1 MYNQPISKVLQH
13 FTTTAEG
20 LSASEVQKR
29 IAKYGNNEL
38 QEKKK
43 VPPWLLFLLQFKD
56 FMILI
61 LMAAAVLSGV
71 MGDMTDTIII
81 LVIVILNA
89 IVGFVQEYRAGK
101 ALEALKKMTVTQTQV
116 LRDGH
121 PVLISSTE
129 LVPGDIVI
137 MEAGN
142 VVPADIRLLD
152 THSLRIDESSLTGES
167 IPVDKST
174 ADLHQKDL
182 SLGDQLNMAFKGTLV
197 TNGRAKGLVVA
208 TGMTTELGKIADLLQ
223 GKDVMTPLQ
232 TRMRQFS
239 KKLSYII
246 LGICVVFFI
255 TGVLRGEN
263 PYKILLVAISLAVA
277 AIPEAL
283 PALITIALSK
293 GAARLAKKNA
303 LVRKLPAVETL
314 GSVTFICSDK
324 TGTLTQNIMRVVEV
338 FQQPQAAGAEP
349 DMLTLCMALN
359 HDIKFN
365 DKKEPF
371 GESTELA
378 LIQKVLKD
386 ISYNG
391 YVALTQ
397 KHQRVAE
404 LPFDSDRK
412 CMTTVHHFQDQYL
425 IVTKGASEAITEAL
439 GGADDKAVL
448 KQYSDKWANDG
459 KRVLAYAYRI
469 IKTLPASF
477 TYEEAEKDLTLAGVA
492 GVIDPARHEV
502 KRAITECRT
511 AGIKPVMITGDHP
524 ATAKAIARE
533 IGILQ
538 ETDLTLTGT
547 ELKHLSEKAF
557 LKKVEKVAVYARV
570 SPDQKLRIVKA
581 LQSLGH
587 FAAMTGDGVNDAP
600 SLKAA
605 NIGVAMGINGTDV
618 SKEAADVVL
627 LDDNFAT
634 IISAVKEGRRI
645 FDNIRK
651 FVKYIMTCNGA
662 EILTVFLAPL
672 LGMPMPFLPIHLLW
686 INLVTDGLP
695 ALALASEKAEADVMQ
710 RPPRPTHES
719 LFADGVGYHIIWVG
733 ALMAGVTLGTQALSI
748 YYHLGHWQTMV
759 FTVLSMSQLGHIMAV
774 RSDRTFLF
782 KQGLWSNKPLFLS
795 VLFTFALQMSVIYV
809 PFMNVIFKTAPL
821 SLSELGVCI
830 GASVIVFH
838 AVELEKWVKKHKTK
852 GKLKN
857 L

>member
-1 MYNQPISKVLQH
+1 MYNEPISKVLQH

-20 LSASEVQKR
+20 LSATEVQKR
-29 IAKYGNNEL
+29 IVKYGNNEL

-61 LMAAAVLSGV
+61 LMAAAILSGI

-81 LVIVILNA
+81 LVIVVLNA

-101 ALEALKKMTVTQTQV
+101 ALEALKKMTLTQTQA
-116 LRDGH
+116 LRDHH

-167 IPVDKST
+167 IPVDKNI
-174 ADLHQKDL
+174 ADLKGKDIP
-182 SLGDQLNMAFKGTLV
+182 LGDQLNMAFKGTLV

-232 TRMRQFS
+232 VRMQQFS

-283 PALITIALSK
+283 PALITIALSR

-324 TGTLTQNIMRVVEV
+324 TGTLTQNIMRVVDTYKHP
-338 FQQPQAAGAEP
+338 QPAGGAEP

-386 ISYNG
+386 ISYSG

-439 GGADDKAVL
+439 GSADDKAVL
-448 KQYSDKWANDG
+448 KQYSDTWANEG

-469 IKTLPASF
+469 IQTVPASF
-477 TYEEAEKDLTLAGVA
+477 TYEEAEKDLILAGVT
-492 GVIDPARHEV
+492 GLIDPARHEV
-502 KRAITECRT
+502 KRAIAECRT

-533 IGILQ
+533 IGILHD
-538 ETDLTLTGT
+538 TDLTLTGT

-695 ALALASEKAEADVMQ
+695 ALALASEKAEVDVMK
-710 RPPRPTHES
+710 RPPRPTRES

-821 SLSELGVCI
+821 SLTELGVCL

-838 AVELEKWVKKHKTK
+838 AVELEKWVKRRLKK
-852 GKLKN
+852 G
-857 L
+857 

>member
-314 GSVTFICSDK
+314 GSVTFLCSDK

-425 IVTKGASEAITEAL
+425 IVTKGASEAIAEAL
-439 GGADDKAVL
+439 GSEVDK
-448 KQYSDKWANDG
+448 YSDKWANDG

-748 YYHLGHWQTMV
+748 YYNLGHWQTMV

-857 L
+857 V